1 LAGIGVNEGVLLSPA
16 IPTTLHDWERT
27 LTVALLRSGD
37 RDSDAIR
44 SFEITPET
52 LAMHCG
58 LGVEHAG
65 TAEAAFKRALQVDPH
80 LSHCLQHGAYKI
92 PGTEQ
97 PNCLAMLALTLLVDS
112 LLDGVYEDKGQ
123 YRSKLAEWLNSDR
136 SFTDLRGIATM
147 WRELVAWLDERIA
160 AGAPFRRLVLP
171 DIPATWTH
179 IGYTRYLSFPTKR
192 DLRLLTKQIA
202 RLPRAGLDPAA
213 LVVQLD
219 PLVRTTAASH
229 GLKVAFDDFKKAL
242 RSGAASVDHR
252 FWRLVVRAR
261 EQCGYTASVQAVLVM
276 EFDEDGNRRFRVG
289 SSGGDDV
296 AAFALLGSAVASPAI
311 MESLNLGPAI
321 RRGILFFRSSG
332 LASWIAAG
340 EPPPGSGPFHI
351 AIASR
356 HFRLAGGAI
365 VDFLPTGSWLV
376 SSKPMPSGTVSDV
389 MRRIGISDAKQT
401 VRTIGLVD
409 GIHIGSAWLGQPR
422 YLPYL
427 EGASGNVEIASIDG
441 GAAGRLKWANG
452 DLRADAPV
460 DGRFALSD
468 AAAHWSRRATFSSLA
483 EVHPHF
489 ESAAYC
495 KPEQQEWRLTE
506 GPGLGRIADCDL
518 KWDDAPDP
526 YQDVVEALYASS
538 RSGAGEGE
546 AVAIIGRAHGRR
558 NWDVL
563 RSMQEA
569 TFYDARLQQSW
580 KGRVFTLRRPTV
592 TSLRIGRRIGVVV
605 SGAIPSRLEA
615 DFRATVEL
623 QGGRAFR
630 RRSDD
635 ILSPPVLG
643 AVDIDPIRLVEALGW
658 SATDPMN
665 APDGTP
671 EKRLFKTKVRGEGYE
686 ASSWWDWSLGRFSVR
701 TPTPGKVG
709 LTRLVHPGGRD
720 HDIYRV
726 VGRIER
732 SFLSRHSAILDAHWQ
747 AGVPLFRYE
756 NGVVVRIPLEGAL
769 PLEIA
774 AALRL
779 RTLSNGG
786 PTKDSWGYRAGSPEI
801 AWLAGLLPGLISGAG
816 VGNADDWQLTA
827 RRGRGARR
835 PLWELGMAAV

>member
-1 LAGIGVNEGVLLSPA
+1 MNEDVPLSPA

-27 LTVALLRSGD
+27 LTLALLRSDD

-65 TAEAAFKRALQVDPH
+65 AAEAAFKHALQRDPH
-80 LSHCLQHGAYKI
+80 LNWCLQHGGYKT

-112 LLDGVYEDKGQ
+112 LLDGIYEEKGQ
-123 YRSKLAEWLNSDR
+123 YRAKLAEWLNSDR
-136 SFTDLRGIATM
+136 SYMDLRGIATM
-147 WRELVAWLDERIA
+147 WDELVAWLDGRIA

-192 DLRLLTKQIA
+192 DFRLLTKQIG
-202 RLPRAGLDPAA
+202 RLPRAGFDPATLVVHLDPI
-213 LVVQLD
+213 
-219 PLVRTTAASH
+219 VRTAAASH
-229 GLKVAFDDFKKAL
+229 GLKIAFDDFKKAL

-261 EQCGYTASVQAVLVM
+261 EQCGHAAAVPAVLVM
-276 EFDEDGNRRFRVG
+276 EFDEDGNRRFRIG
-289 SSGGDDV
+289 SSAVG
-296 AAFALLGSAVASPAI
+296 AASAPALLGSAVASPVI

-332 LASWIAAG
+332 LASWTATG

-351 AIASR
+351 GIASR
-356 HFRLAGGAI
+356 HSRLAADAI
-365 VDFLPTGSWLV
+365 IDFSPSGSWLV
-376 SSKPMPSGTVSDV
+376 SAQPVPAGTVKDV
-389 MRRIGISDAKQT
+389 LRRIGISDAKQT

-409 GIHIGSAWLGQPR
+409 GIHVGSAWLGQPR

-441 GAAGRLKWANG
+441 GQAGRLKWANG
-452 DLRADAPV
+452 DLRAESPV

-468 AAAHWSRRATFSSLA
+468 GAAHWSRRATFAALA
-483 EVHPHF
+483 EVHPPL
-489 ESAAYC
+489 EAAAYR
-495 KPEQQEWRLTE
+495 KPEQQEWKLTK
-506 GPGLGRIADCDL
+506 GPVPGRIGASDL
-518 KWDDAPDP
+518 GWDLTPDP
-526 YQDVVEALYASS
+526 YQDVIEALYASS

-580 KGRVFTLRRPTV
+580 KGRVFTLRRP
-592 TSLRIGRRIGVVV
+592 SLKLLRIGHRVGVVV
-605 SGAIPSRLEA
+605 SGAIPTRLEA

-623 QGGRAFR
+623 QGGIAFR
-630 RRSDD
+630 RRSDG
-635 ILSPPVLG
+635 IFSPPVFG
-643 AVDIDPIRLVEALGW
+643 AVEVDPVRLVEALGW
-658 SATDPMN
+658 AESDPMSV
-665 APDGTP
+665 PDGTSAT
-671 EKRLFKTKVRGEGYE
+671 RLLETKVRGEGYE
-686 ASSWWDWSLGRFSVR
+686 ASSWWDWSLGRFRVG
-701 TPTPGKVG
+701 TPAPGKVS

-720 HDIYRV
+720 HDLYRV
-726 VGRIER
+726 IGRAER
-732 SFLSRHSAILDAHWQ
+732 SFHSRHAAILDAHAQ
-747 AGVPLFRYE
+747 AGVPLFRYDD
-756 NGVVVRIPLEGAL
+756 GMIVRIPLEGAL

-779 RTLSNGG
+779 RTLFNGG
-786 PTKDSWGYRAGSPEI
+786 ATKEGWGYRAGAQEI
-801 AWLAGLLPGLISGAG
+801 AWLAGLLPGLIAGAN
-816 VGNADDWQLTA
+816 VGRADSQYLTA

-835 PLWELGMAAV
+835 ALWELGMAAA

>member
-1 LAGIGVNEGVLLSPA
+1 MNEGVPQSPA

-27 LTVALLRSGD
+27 LTIALLRGGD

-44 SFEITPET
+44 SFEITPQT

-58 LGVEHAG
+58 LDAEHAEA
-65 TAEAAFKRALQVDPH
+65 AEAAFKRALQADPY
-80 LSHCLQHGAYKI
+80 LNQCLQHGSYKI

-136 SFTDLRGIATM
+136 SYMDLRGIATM
-147 WRELVAWLDERIA
+147 WHELVAWLDGRIA

-202 RLPRAGLDPAA
+202 RFPRAGFDPAS
-213 LVVQLD
+213 LIVQLD
-219 PLVRTTAASH
+219 PIVRTAAASH
-229 GLKVAFDDFKKAL
+229 GLKIAFDDFKKAL

-261 EQCGYTASVQAVLVM
+261 EQCGHTAAAPAMLVM
-276 EFDEDGNRRFRVG
+276 EFNEDGNRRFRVG
-289 SSGGDDV
+289 SGAGEAV
-296 AAFALLGSAVASPAI
+296 ALPALLGSAVASPAI
-311 MESLNLGPAI
+311 VESLNLGPAI
-321 RRGILFFRSSG
+321 RRGVLFFRSSG
-332 LASWIAAG
+332 LATWTAAG

-351 AIASR
+351 GIANR
-356 HFRLAGGAI
+356 HSRLAGGAI
-365 VDFLPTGSWLV
+365 VDFLPTGSWLI
-376 SSKPMPSGTVSDV
+376 SSQPVPSGTVNDV
-389 MRRIGISDAKQT
+389 LRRIGILDAKQT

-409 GIHIGSAWLGQPR
+409 GIHVGSAWLGQPR

-427 EGASGNVEIASIDG
+427 EGASGDVEIASIDG
-441 GAAGRLKWANG
+441 GAADRLKWANG

-468 AAAHWSRRATFSSLA
+468 AASHWSRRATFSSLA
-483 EVHPHF
+483 EVHPNL
-489 ESAAYC
+489 ESAAYR
-495 KPEQQEWRLTE
+495 KPKQQEWRLTDS
-506 GPGLGRIADCDL
+506 LRHDRIANYDL
-518 KWDDAPDP
+518 EWEDTPDP
-526 YQDVVEALYASS
+526 YQDVIEALYASS
-538 RSGAGEGE
+538 RSGVGEGE
-546 AVAIIGRAHGRR
+546 AVAIIGRAYGRR

-569 TFYDARLQQSW
+569 TFYDARLQPSW

-592 TSLRIGRRIGVVV
+592 TSLRIGRRVGVVV
-605 SGAIPSRLEA
+605 SGAIPWRLEA
-615 DFRATVEL
+615 DFRSTVEL
-623 QGGRAFR
+623 QGGVAFR

-635 ILSPPVLG
+635 ILSPPLLG
-643 AVDIDPIRLVEALGW
+643 AVDVDPVRLVEALGW
-658 SATDPMN
+658 SETDPLD

-671 EKRLFKTKVRGEGYE
+671 ATRLLETKVRGEGYE

-709 LTRLVHPGGRD
+709 LSRLVHPGGRD

-732 SFLSRHSAILDAHWQ
+732 SFHSRHAAILDAHGQ

-786 PTKDSWGYRAGSPEI
+786 PTKDGWGYRVGAPEI
-801 AWLAGLLPGLISGAG
+801 AWLAGLLPGLIAGAG

-835 PLWELGMAAV
+835 PLWELGMAAA

>member
-1 LAGIGVNEGVLLSPA
+1 MNEGMQLSPA

-27 LTVALLRSGD
+27 LTLALLRASD

-58 LGVEHAG
+58 LGVEHAEA
-65 TAEAAFKRALQVDPH
+65 AEAAFKRALQRDPH
-80 LSHCLQHGAYKI
+80 LNWCLQHGTYKT

-112 LLDGVYEDKGQ
+112 LLDGVYEEKGQ
-123 YRSKLAEWLNSDR
+123 YRAKLAEWLHSDR
-136 SFTDLRGIATM
+136 SYMDLRGIATM
-147 WRELVAWLDERIA
+147 WDELVAWLDGQIA
-160 AGAPFRRLVLP
+160 TGAPFRRLVLP
-171 DIPATWTH
+171 DIPTTWTH

-192 DLRLLTKQIA
+192 DLRLLTKQIG
-202 RLPRAGLDPAA
+202 RFPRAGFDPAT
-213 LVVQLD
+213 LVLQLD
-219 PLVRTTAASH
+219 PVVRTASASH
-229 GLKVAFDDFKKAL
+229 GLKIAFGDFKKAL

-261 EQCGYTASVQAVLVM
+261 EQCGHAVPVPAALVM

-289 SSGGDDV
+289 SNIDGV
-296 AAFALLGSAVASPAI
+296 AVALALLGSAVASPPI

-332 LASWIAAG
+332 LASWTATG

-356 HFRLAGGAI
+356 HSRLAGGAI
-365 VDFLPTGSWLV
+365 VDFSPTGSWLV
-376 SSKPMPSGTVSDV
+376 SSQPVPSGTVNDV
-389 MRRIGISDAKQT
+389 LRRIGILDAKQT

-409 GIHIGSAWLGQPR
+409 GIHVGQAWLGQPR

-441 GAAGRLKWANG
+441 GAAGRLNWANG

-460 DGRFALSD
+460 DGQFALSD
-468 AAAHWSRRATFSSLA
+468 RAAHWSRSATFCALA
-483 EVHPHF
+483 EVHPPL
-489 ESAAYC
+489 ESAAYR
-495 KPEQQEWRLTE
+495 KPEQQEWRLTG
-506 GPGLGRIADCDL
+506 GPGHGQIVDDDL
-518 KWDDAPDP
+518 EWDDGPDP
-526 YQDVVEALYASS
+526 YQDVIEALYASS

-546 AVAIIGRAHGRR
+546 AVAVIGRAHGRR
-558 NWDVL
+558 TWDVL

-569 TFYDARLQQSW
+569 TFFDARLQQSW
-580 KGRVFTLRRPTV
+580 KGRIFTLRRPTV
-592 TSLRIGRRIGVVV
+592 TSLRIGRRAGVVV

-615 DFRATVEL
+615 DFRGTVEL
-623 QGGRAFR
+623 QGGVAFR

-635 ILSPPVLG
+635 ILSPPLLG
-643 AVDIDPIRLVEALGW
+643 AVDVDPVRLAEALGW
-658 SATDPMN
+658 SAADPL
-665 APDGTP
+665 ASPDGTP
-671 EKRLFKTKVRGEGYE
+671 ATRLLETKVRGEGYE
-686 ASSWWDWSLGRFSVR
+686 APSCWDWSLGRFR
-701 TPTPGKVG
+701 LGTPAPAKVS

-720 HDIYRV
+720 HDLYRV
-726 VGRIER
+726 VGRVER
-732 SFLSRHSAILDAHWQ
+732 SFHSRHAAILDAHAQ

-756 NGVVVRIPLEGAL
+756 NGMVVRIPLEGAL

-786 PTKDSWGYRAGSPEI
+786 ATKSGWGYRAGTQEV
-801 AWLAGLLPGLISGAG
+801 AWLVGLLPGSIVGAG
-816 VGNADDWQLTA
+816 VGNADDQHLTA

-835 PLWELGMAAV
+835 PLWELGMAAA

>member
-1 LAGIGVNEGVLLSPA
+1 MNEGVPLSAA
-16 IPTTLHDWERT
+16 IPTTLDDWERT
-27 LTVALLRSGD
+27 LTLALLRGAD

-58 LGVEHAG
+58 LGGEHAEA
-65 TAEAAFKRALQVDPH
+65 AEAAFKRALQRDPH
-80 LSHCLQHGAYKI
+80 LNWCLQHGSYKT

-97 PNCLAMLALTLLVDS
+97 PNCLAMLALTLFVDS
-112 LLDGVYEDKGQ
+112 LLDGVYEEKGQ
-123 YRSKLAEWLNSDR
+123 YRAKLAEWLNSDR
-136 SFTDLRGIATM
+136 RYMDLRGIATM
-147 WRELVAWLDERIA
+147 WDELVAWLDGRVA
-160 AGAPFRRLVLP
+160 AGAPFRRLILP

-192 DLRLLTKQIA
+192 DLRLLTKQIG
-202 RLPRAGLDPAA
+202 RMPRAGFDPAA
-213 LVVQLD
+213 LLVQLD
-219 PLVRTTAASH
+219 PIIRSAAASH
-229 GLKVAFDDFKKAL
+229 GLKIAFDDFKKAL

-261 EQCGYTASVQAVLVM
+261 EQCGHTAAVAAVLVM

-289 SSGGDDV
+289 SGAGGT
-296 AAFALLGSAVASPAI
+296 AAAPALLGSAVASPAI
-311 MESLNLGPAI
+311 AESLNLGPAI
-321 RRGILFFRSSG
+321 RRGIMFFRSSG
-332 LASWIAAG
+332 LASWTATG
-340 EPPPGSGPFHI
+340 EPPPGNGPFHI

-356 HFRLAGGAI
+356 HSRLAGGAM
-365 VDFLPTGSWLV
+365 VDFSPTGSWLV
-376 SSKPMPSGTVSDV
+376 SSQPVPSGTVNDV
-389 MRRIGISDAKQT
+389 LRRIGISDAKQT

-409 GIHIGSAWLGQPR
+409 GIHVGPGWLGQPR

-441 GAAGRLKWANG
+441 GAPGRLKWANG
-452 DLRADAPV
+452 DLRADVPV

-468 AAAHWSRRATFSSLA
+468 PAAHWSRRATFSALA
-483 EVHPHF
+483 EVHPPV
-489 ESAAYC
+489 EAAAYR
-495 KPEQQEWRLTE
+495 KPEQQEWRLTD
-506 GPGLGRIADCDL
+506 GPGHGRIADCDL

-526 YQDVVEALYASS
+526 YQDVIEALYASS

-558 NWDVL
+558 RWDVL

-569 TFYDARLQQSW
+569 KFYDARLQQSW
-580 KGRVFTLRRPTV
+580 KGRVFTLRRPTI
-592 TSLRIGRRIGVVV
+592 TSVRIGRRVGVVV

-615 DFRATVEL
+615 DFRATVEM
-623 QGGRAFR
+623 QGGVAFR

-643 AVDIDPIRLVEALGW
+643 AVDVDPVRLVEALGW
-658 SATDPMN
+658 SAADPMN

-671 EKRLFKTKVRGEGYE
+671 ATSLLETKVRGEGYE
-686 ASSWWDWSLGRFSVR
+686 ASSWWDWSLGRFSVGM
-701 TPTPGKVG
+701 PSPSKIS

-720 HDIYRV
+720 HDLYRV
-726 VGRIER
+726 VGRAER
-732 SFLSRHSAILDAHWQ
+732 SFHSRHAAILDAHAQ
-747 AGVPLFRYE
+747 AGLPLFRYE
-756 NGVVVRIPLEGAL
+756 DGMVVRIPLEGAL

-774 AALRL
+774 ATLRL

-786 PTKDSWGYRAGSPEI
+786 ATNSGWGYRAGIQEV
-801 AWLAGLLPGLISGAG
+801 AWLAGLLPGLIAGAG
-816 VGNADDWQLTA
+816 VANADDQHLAA

-835 PLWELGMAAV
+835 PLWELGMAAA